1 MGLLYDYRRRAAE
14 WNSIHGFR
22 GVAHIPY
29 IHSRAD
35 YELIYLSTSLELGS
49 SSANFDSEE
58 TFRVRKKFLK
68 VSRSNLIEKAVVQ
81 ALNEGDLL
89 MNLGK
94 LKEALPYYDKVIDNL
109 PFQSELHGLA
119 ALQWSICQDSLN
131 RYV

>member
-1 MGLLYDYRRRAAE
+1 
-14 WNSIHGFR
+14 
-22 GVAHIPY
+22 
-29 IHSRAD
+29 
-35 YELIYLSTSLELGS
+35 

-109 PFQSELHGLA
+109 PFQ
-119 ALQWSICQDSLN
+119 
-131 RYV
+131 

>member
-1 MGLLYDYRRRAAE
+1 
-14 WNSIHGFR
+14 
-22 GVAHIPY
+22 
-29 IHSRAD
+29 
-35 YELIYLSTSLELGS
+35 